1 MLSCVERFERAP
13 QVDELSARRSRGILR
28 GCVLALR
35 GDAPTHA
42 LRARTGAQMR
52 AAAPT
57 RAHTH
62 AHATRTARLCTLPP
76 SFLADAHH
84 LASRCGG
91 CPLVLRHTR
100 ARRPRPLRASAPKR
114 ELARPK
120 GRSPVNAADSRARRL
135 LLVCDNSR
143 CAARSQP
150 APITPVLHSAQ
161 RRRTTH
167 WAPYGTVL

>member
-1 MLSCVERFERAP
+1 
-13 QVDELSARRSRGILR
+13 
-28 GCVLALR
+28 
-35 GDAPTHA
+35 
-42 LRARTGAQMR
+42 MR

-143 CAARSQP
+143 CAARSQLQSP
-150 APITPVLHSAQ
+150 QYCTPHNGDAPHIEH
-161 RRRTTH
+161 RT
-167 WAPYGTVL
+167 APFCECPTTNPQTRNHQLEDEKHTRSMQ